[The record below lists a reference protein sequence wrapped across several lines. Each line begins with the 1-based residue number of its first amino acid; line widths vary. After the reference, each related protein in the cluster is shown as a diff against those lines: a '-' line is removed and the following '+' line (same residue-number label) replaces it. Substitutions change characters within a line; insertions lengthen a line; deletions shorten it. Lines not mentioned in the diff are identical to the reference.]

1 MSEGTQVISND
12 QRNTNLKSFFLNNK
26 KSVITIILIIL
37 LFLFCYFFYIDY
49 KDDKKLQITE
59 QYNLAVIKYDSTNPD
74 SSIKEMIK
82 IINLKDSTYSPLAL
96 YFLLDNNL
104 LNSKDEINQY
114 FEMLINE
121 VNLDKQVLNLIIFK
135 MGLYNSASANE
146 QDILKILNPLINS
159 ENIWQSHALYILAEY
174 FFAKNEESKSKEFYQ
189 KIIELKNSNPQ
200 IKLEAQKRLQR
211 DFSE

>member
-1 MSEGTQVISND
+1 MSEETQVISND

-37 LFLFCYFFYIDY
+37 LFLFSYFFYIDY
-49 KDDKKLQITE
+49 KDDKKLQISE

>member
-37 LFLFCYFFYIDY
+37 LFLFSYFFYIDY
-49 KDDKKLQITE
+49 KDDKKLQISE

-174 FFAKNEESKSKEFYQ
+174 FFAKNEETKSKEFFE

>member
-49 KDDKKLQITE
+49 KDDKKLQISE

-146 QDILKILNPLINS
+146 QDILEILNPLINS

>member
-1 MSEGTQVISND
+1 MSEETQVISND

-49 KDDKKLQITE
+49 KDDKKLQISE

>member
-1 MSEGTQVISND
+1 MSEETQVISND

-37 LFLFCYFFYIDY
+37 LFLFSYFFYIDY
-49 KDDKKLQITE
+49 KDDKKLQISE

-114 FEMLINE
+114 FEILINE

-146 QDILKILNPLINS
+146 QDILEILNPLINS

-174 FFAKNEESKSKEFYQ
+174 FFAKNEETKSKEFFE

>member
-1 MSEGTQVISND
+1 MSEETQINSND

-37 LFLFCYFFYIDY
+37 LFLFSYFFYIDY
-49 KDDKKLQITE
+49 KDDKKLQISE

-146 QDILKILNPLINS
+146 QDILEILNPLINS

-174 FFAKNEESKSKEFYQ
+174 FFAKNEETKSKEFFE

>member
-37 LFLFCYFFYIDY
+37 LFLFSYFFYIDY
-49 KDDKKLQITE
+49 KDDKKLQISE
-59 QYNLAVIKYDSTNPD
+59 QYNLAVIKYDSANPD

-104 LNSKDEINQY
+104 LNNKDEINQY

-146 QDILKILNPLINS
+146 QDILEILNPLINS

-174 FFAKNEESKSKEFYQ
+174 FFAKNEETKSKEFFE

-200 IKLEAQKRLQR
+200 IKLAAQKRFQR
-211 DFSE
+211 DLSE

>member
-1 MSEGTQVISND
+1 MSEETQVISND

-37 LFLFCYFFYIDY
+37 LFLFSYFFYIDY
-49 KDDKKLQITE
+49 KDDKKLQISE

-146 QDILKILNPLINS
+146 QDILEILNPLINS

-174 FFAKNEESKSKEFYQ
+174 FFAKNEETKSKEFFE

>member
-1 MSEGTQVISND
+1 MSEETQVISND

-49 KDDKKLQITE
+49 KDDKKLQISE

-174 FFAKNEESKSKEFYQ
+174 FFAKNEETKSKEFFE

>member
-1 MSEGTQVISND
+1 MSEETQVISND

-37 LFLFCYFFYIDY
+37 LFLFSSFFYIDY
-49 KDDKKLQITE
+49 KDDKKLQISE

-146 QDILKILNPLINS
+146 QDILEILNPLINS

-174 FFAKNEESKSKEFYQ
+174 FFAKNEETKSKEFFE

>member
-49 KDDKKLQITE
+49 KDDKKLQISE

-146 QDILKILNPLINS
+146 QDILKILNPLIHS

>member
-37 LFLFCYFFYIDY
+37 LFLFSYFFYIDY
-49 KDDKKLQITE
+49 KDDKKLQISE